1 MLLHGYGS
9 KKESF
14 YYQINFLSQFFKVT
28 AADFPCFGASEPA
41 DGAWSVGDYARWLKK
56 FISRAGLEKPRSP
69 RFMRKVRAYRRIKK
83 LFPKFAE
90 KHFGSEEYK
99 KLSPLMRESYKKI
112 VNEDLRADAAKILN
126 PALLIYGKD
135 DKVTPPYEEGEIFNS
150 LIKNSRL
157 EIIEGDHFCF
167 CRNPELFNHKVLNFL
182 N

>member
-1 MLLHGYGS
+1 M
-9 KKESF
+9 K
-14 YYQINFLSQFFKVT
+14 
-28 AADFPCFGASEPA
+28 
-41 DGAWSVGDYARWLKK
+41 
-56 FISRAGLEKPRSP
+56 
-69 RFMRKVRAYRRIKK
+69 
-83 LFPKFAE
+83 
-90 KHFGSEEYK
+90 
-99 KLSPLMRESYKKI
+99 ESYKKI

-157 EIIEGDHFCF
+157 EIMEGDHFCF